1 MPSYVLSCCSTADVT
16 REWLDDHDIKYLY
29 FNYYLNGEM
38 CKDDF
43 GATNSPAEL
52 YAKMLAGAEAKTSQ
66 ISAGD
71 YMEHFERYLAQG
83 LDVLHVTLSTGISGT
98 FNSACAARDQLAEK
112 YPDRKIYVID
122 SLAASA
128 GFGLLMERLAG
139 LRDAGMGIDEL
150 ATWAEDHKHE
160 VQHWFF
166 SSDLTFFVRGGRI
179 SKAAGLVGG
188 VLKICPVM
196 DVEPD
201 GSLAVKEKIRT
212 KAKAINRVVGLLRQV
227 LHQPVRVPRG
237 RAGGGAPHR
246 GDLPQ
251 ARRQGGDLPHRRH
264 HRRAHRTGH
273 RGHVLLGP
281 AEGLGTGHKRLGGGR
296 RLGGRPFLV
305 TRGAV
310 AASLT
315 IVGDFSGMPQ
325 VSATIRLKSRRSKNA
340 TSEEVLRGL
349 AENHRQSARRYRGIE
364 KNLS

>member
-52 YAKMLAGAEAKTSQ
+52 YAKMLAGADAKTSQ

-128 GFGLLMERLAG
+128 GFGLLMERLAE

-150 ATWAEDHKHE
+150 AAWAEDHKHE
-160 VQHWFF
+160 IQHWFF

-212 KAKAINRVVGLLRQV
+212 KAKAINRVVEKMEELAEDGL
-227 LHQPVRVPRG
+227 
-237 RAGGGAPHR
+237 
-246 GDLPQ
+246 DYS
-251 ARRQGGDLPHRRH
+251 
-264 HRRAHRTGH
+264 
-273 RGHVLLGP
+273 
-281 AEGLGTGHKRLGGGR
+281 GTCYISQSECL
-296 RLGGRPFLV
+296 
-305 TRGAV
+305 ADAQEV
-310 AASLT
+310 AARIEERFPKLNGKVE
-315 IVGDFSGMPQ
+315 IFPIG
-325 VSATIRLKSRRSKNA
+325 ATIGVHTGPGTVALFFWGQRR
-340 TSEEVLRGL
+340 V
-349 AENHRQSARRYRGIE
+349 
-364 KNLS
+364 